1 MEPEMS
7 LAPTRR
13 FLRMA
18 EVEHRTGRSRTS
30 IYRDVAEGRLPAPVK
45 IGPRAIG
52 WPSDVIDRW
61 IDAHIGRSAGVR
73 QSRHRLSPSR

>member
-1 MEPEMS
+1 MEAETTV
-7 LAPTRR
+7 APARR

-30 IYRDVAEGRLPAPVK
+30 IYRDVSEGRLPRPVK

-61 IDAHIGRSAGVR
+61 IE
-73 QSRHRLSPSR
+73 SRIAA